1 MANVSRRGIV
11 FDLENSPYVSS
22 VKYGDTSLMFY
33 FSSSLYMSKFEI
45 EMKINRNWINNSLSK
60 RFKFDIHYDLLCDI
74 NLYSKIEKRGFYIK
88 ANDMELTC
96 LDNIKLSGNQVIMK
110 N

>member
-1 MANVSRRGIV
+1 MNVSRRGIV
-11 FDLENSPYVSS
+11 LDIENSPYVSTI
-22 VKYGDTSLMFY
+22 KYGETTLMFY

-45 EMKINRNWINNSLSK
+45 EMKINREKINKSLSK
-60 RFKFDIHYDLLCDI
+60 RFKLDIKCDLLCDI
-74 NLYSKIEKRGFYIK
+74 NLYSKIEKRGFYIL